1 MNIAT
6 SLTLTGLAISAAIF
20 WLNFRPWWKGSR
32 EPKALIP
39 FGSGFALGA
48 VATVCTG
55 GLLGWLAGCSAGVAN
70 SAGERGVRAVTGA
83 AGSGALARGD
93 LGQLT
98 PEGAVI
104 VFLMT
109 VGVFLA
115 WKAAGKQDKKR
126 MAGGGFC
133 GATLCVTAGVASL
146 LNWLPG
152 SLNTAGEQLRAA
164 VEGAGI
170 L

>member
-1 MNIAT
+1 
-6 SLTLTGLAISAAIF
+6 G
-20 WLNFRPWWKGSR
+20 
-32 EPKALIP
+32 
-39 FGSGFALGA
+39 
-48 VATVCTG
+48 
-55 GLLGWLAGCSAGVAN
+55 
-70 SAGERGVRAVTGA
+70 
-83 AGSGALARGD
+83 GALARGD

-109 VGVFLA
+109 VGVVLA

-126 MAGGGFC
+126 MVGGGFC